1 MKNEKRYIVSLE
13 VIVYA
18 ENDDAIKKQAL
29 DVVCSNAKRD
39 GAMAIV
45 RSIEEFKVAKL
56 ETRKVL

>member
-29 DVVCSNAKRD
+29 DVICSSAKRD
-39 GAMAIV
+39 GAIAIV
-45 RSIEEFKVAKL
+45 RSIEEFKVANPV
-56 ETRKVL
+56 TRKVL